1 MTTPYTPDP
10 EVAKGD
16 LSALVQHELQHPLSH
31 LQGAIRL
38 LSTGRFGKL
47 SGEGSQLLQT
57 AMANLERLTRL
68 ANAVEEQPRALTSSL
83 SAEQIRLVR
92 LQYALPEAIDQQE
105 IYLVYQPIV
114 NSETQM
120 VVGFEALARWRHPT
134 YGEISPTVFI
144 PLAEENGLIHSL
156 GKQVI
161 TSACRQL
168 SQWRRAFPQQ
178 PSLSVSVNLSVFQLG
193 QLDLADHLEQVLDT
207 SQIEP
212 QRLKLEITESALIE
226 NSKVVEIVLQ
236 KLRNLG
242 VQLHLD
248 DFGVG
253 YSALSRL
260 PSLPLDALKID
271 RSFVANGNWEICD
284 VIRLLTDKLGLN
296 VIVEGVETSTELEIL
311 QSLGFQHMQGYFFSR
326 PLPAAA
332 ATALLANACASSPQR
347 PTLPGGM
354 SAEIALAS

>member
-1 MTTPYTPDP
+1 MTSLSAQPDP
-10 EVAKGD
+10 TLGD
-16 LSALVQHELQHPLSH
+16 LSALVQHELKHPLSN

-47 SGEGSQLLQT
+47 SQEGSQLLQT
-57 AMANLERLTRL
+57 AISSLDRLTRL
-68 ANAVEEQPRALTSSL
+68 ANAVEEQPSALADSL

-92 LQYALPEAIDQQE
+92 LQHALPQAISQQE

-114 NSETQM
+114 SSETQI

-144 PLAEENGLIHSL
+144 PLAEEHGLIHSL

-161 TSACRQL
+161 ASACHQL
-168 SQWRRAFPQQ
+168 SQWRRAFPRQ
-178 PSLSVSVNLSVFQLG
+178 PSLSVSVNLSVLQLG
-193 QLDLADHLEQVLDT
+193 QLDLADHLEQVLETTKID
-207 SQIEP
+207 P
-212 QRLKLEITESALIE
+212 QCLKLEITESALIE
-226 NSKVVEIVLQ
+226 HSKVVEIVLQ
-236 KLRNLG
+236 KVRNLG
-242 VQLHLD
+242 VQLYLD

-271 RSFVANGNWEICD
+271 RSFVANENWEICE

-296 VIVEGVETSTELEIL
+296 VIVEGVETPSEVMTL
-311 QSLGFQHMQGYFFSR
+311 QSLGFRQMQGYFFSQ

-332 ATALLANACASSPQR
+332 ASSLLAGSCASSTRSLGPQGKTR
-347 PTLPGGM
+347 PK
-354 SAEIALAS
+354 IALAS